1 MEAMVPMMD
10 VRACGRPDSYGKSFN
25 DKSMICAGY
34 WTGVTDTCVG
44 DSGGP
49 LVCID
54 EKLQPHVAGII
65 SWGKG
70 CGRAHYPGVYTRVSY
85 YLDWIKSVIRGDS
98 PVEDIPDEIN
108 YTSPKKRK
116 ENKKQSK
123 IVIGVIE
130 KKDEPLIGLAGR
142 SEDKK
147 PLVFTALSSMDF
159 SHLMPSNKE
168 ASTQTTTVSSSL
180 EITVEPTTSILPD
193 QAVDERLG
201 VDFGGD
207 FIDDSNDSID
217 PDLSE
222 EARKYYTVP
231 NS

>member
-1 MEAMVPMMD
+1 
-10 VRACGRPDSYGKSFN
+10 
-25 DKSMICAGY
+25 MICAGY

-98 PVEDIPDEIN
+98 PVQDIPDEIN

-147 PLVFTALSSMDF
+147 PLIFTALSSMDF

-168 ASTQTTTVSSSL
+168 TSTQVTTSSSSL
-180 EITVEPTTSILPD
+180 ETMVEPTMTVLPD

-207 FIDDSNDSID
+207 FMDDSEN

-231 NS
+231 NSQGDILTSVRTY